1 MAQSAETGCAI
12 FFWWLDI
19 YGPPAQ
25 PARMTADRP
34 LLGIALMMGFCV
46 LAPLADALAKVVGGT
61 VPILELI
68 LIRFLFQA
76 LLMPPVMATGG
87 LKPLP
92 RKTLLRIVLRT
103 VLHIIGIG
111 CMFTGLKYLPL
122 ADAVAIAFVMPFIM
136 LLLGKVFLGEE
147 VGPRRLIACAI
158 GFIGTLLVLQP
169 AFADTGWPALL
180 PLCVAVVFALFMLV
194 TRQIAKEV
202 DAVPLQAISGVI
214 AVILLL
220 PVWVYLGAP
229 SPFRFDGTPLWLLAA
244 IGVLGTGGHLL
255 MTWALRFAPAASLA
269 PMQYLEIPV
278 ATLFGYLIFS
288 DLPGPMAS
296 LGIGLTIAAGVYI
309 ILRERAMY
317 QARPAAPI

>member
-1 MAQSAETGCAI
+1 
-12 FFWWLDI
+12 
-19 YGPPAQ
+19 
-25 PARMTADRP
+25 MTADRP

-92 RKTLLRIVLRT
+92 RKTILRIILRT

-229 SPFRFDGTPLWLLAA
+229 SPFRFDGTTLWLLVA

-269 PMQYLEIPV
+269 PMQYLEIPM

-296 LGIGLTIAAGVYI
+296 LGIALTIAAGVYI

>member
-1 MAQSAETGCAI
+1 
-12 FFWWLDI
+12 
-19 YGPPAQ
+19 
-25 PARMTADRP
+25 MTADRP

-92 RKTLLRIVLRT
+92 RKTILRIILRT

-229 SPFRFDGTPLWLLAA
+229 SPFRFDGTTLCLLVA

-269 PMQYLEIPV
+269 PMQYLEIPM

-296 LGIGLTIAAGVYI
+296 LGIALTIAAGVYI

>member
-1 MAQSAETGCAI
+1 
-12 FFWWLDI
+12 
-19 YGPPAQ
+19 
-25 PARMTADRP
+25 MTADRP

-76 LLMPPVMATGG
+76 LLMPPVMATGR

-92 RKTLLRIVLRT
+92 RKTLLRIILRT

-111 CMFTGLKYLPL
+111 SMFTGLKYLPL

-229 SPFRFDGTPLWLLAA
+229 SPFRFDGTTLWLLVA

-296 LGIGLTIAAGVYI
+296 LGIALTIAAGVYI

>member
-12 FFWWLDI
+12 FYWWLDI
-19 YGPPAQ
+19 YRPPAQ

-46 LAPLADALAKVVGGT
+46 LAPLADALAKVVGVT

-68 LIRFLFQA
+68 MIRFVFQA
-76 LLMPPVMATGG
+76 LLMPPVMVTSG
-87 LKPLP
+87 LTPLP

-229 SPFRFDGTPLWLLAA
+229 SPFRFDGTTLWLLVA

-269 PMQYLEIPV
+269 PMQYLEIPM

>member
-1 MAQSAETGCAI
+1 
-12 FFWWLDI
+12 
-19 YGPPAQ
+19 
-25 PARMTADRP
+25 MTADRP

-46 LAPLADALAKVVGGT
+46 LAPLADAVAKIVGVT

-68 LIRFLFQA
+68 MIRFLFQA
-76 LLMPPVMATGG
+76 LLMPPVMVTGG

-229 SPFRFDGTPLWLLAA
+229 SPFRFDGTTLWLLVA

-269 PMQYLEIPV
+269 PMQYLEIPM

-296 LGIGLTIAAGVYI
+296 IGIALTIAAGVYI

>member
-1 MAQSAETGCAI
+1 
-12 FFWWLDI
+12 
-19 YGPPAQ
+19 
-25 PARMTADRP
+25 MTADRP

-68 LIRFLFQA
+68 LIRFLCQA

-92 RKTLLRIVLRT
+92 RKTILRIILRT

-229 SPFRFDGTPLWLLAA
+229 SPFRFDGTTLWLLVA

-255 MTWALRFAPAASLA
+255 MTWALRFAHAASLA
-269 PMQYLEIPV
+269 PMQYMEIPV
-278 ATLFGYLIFS
+278 ATLFVYLIFS

-296 LGIGLTIAAGVYI
+296 LGIALTIAAGVYI

-317 QARPAAPI
+317 QARPAAPS

>member
-1 MAQSAETGCAI
+1 
-12 FFWWLDI
+12 
-19 YGPPAQ
+19 
-25 PARMTADRP
+25 MTADRP

-92 RKTLLRIVLRT
+92 RKTILRIILRT

-229 SPFRFDGTPLWLLAA
+229 SPFRFDGTTLWLLVA
-244 IGVLGTGGHLL
+244 IGILGTGGHLL

-269 PMQYLEIPV
+269 PMQYLEIPM

-296 LGIGLTIAAGVYI
+296 LGIALTIAAGVYI

>member
-1 MAQSAETGCAI
+1 
-12 FFWWLDI
+12 
-19 YGPPAQ
+19 
-25 PARMTADRP
+25 MTADRP

-229 SPFRFDGTPLWLLAA
+229 SPFRFDGTTLWLLVA

-269 PMQYLEIPV
+269 PMQYLEIPM

>member
-1 MAQSAETGCAI
+1 
-12 FFWWLDI
+12 
-19 YGPPAQ
+19 
-25 PARMTADRP
+25 MTADRP

-46 LAPLADALAKVVGGT
+46 LAPLADAVAKIVGVT

-68 LIRFLFQA
+68 MIRFVFQA
-76 LLMPPVMATGG
+76 LLMPPVMVTGG

-229 SPFRFDGTPLWLLAA
+229 SPFRFDGTILWLLVA

-269 PMQYLEIPV
+269 PMQYLEIPM

-296 LGIGLTIAAGVYI
+296 LGIALTVAAGVYI

>member
-1 MAQSAETGCAI
+1 
-12 FFWWLDI
+12 
-19 YGPPAQ
+19 
-25 PARMTADRP
+25 MTADRP

-46 LAPLADALAKVVGGT
+46 LAPLADAVAKIVGVT

-68 LIRFLFQA
+68 MIRFVFQA
-76 LLMPPVMATGG
+76 LLMPPVMVTGG

-92 RKTLLRIVLRT
+92 RITLLRIVLRT

-229 SPFRFDGTPLWLLAA
+229 SPFRFDGTTLWLLVA

-269 PMQYLEIPV
+269 PMQYLEIPM

-296 LGIGLTIAAGVYI
+296 LGIALTIAAGVYI

>member
-1 MAQSAETGCAI
+1 
-12 FFWWLDI
+12 
-19 YGPPAQ
+19 
-25 PARMTADRP
+25 MTADRP

-229 SPFRFDGTPLWLLAA
+229 SPFRFDGTTLWLLVA

-296 LGIGLTIAAGVYI
+296 LGIALTIAAGVYI

>member
-1 MAQSAETGCAI
+1 
-12 FFWWLDI
+12 
-19 YGPPAQ
+19 
-25 PARMTADRP
+25 MTADRP

-46 LAPLADALAKVVGGT
+46 LAPLADAVAKIVGVT

-68 LIRFLFQA
+68 MIRFVFQA
-76 LLMPPVMATGG
+76 LLMPPVMVTGG

-229 SPFRFDGTPLWLLAA
+229 SPFRFDGTTLWLLVA

-269 PMQYLEIPV
+269 PMQYLEIPM

-296 LGIGLTIAAGVYI
+296 IGIALTIAAGVYI